1 MTDGVDDRLTLQ
13 HLLSVR
19 GGRVETPDSLS
30 PGCNPILSLMVLY
43 HPVGIAV
50 VHVGILHKGIVPV
63 IVFQYIPVPGQ
74 KP

>member
-13 HLLSVR
+13 YLLSVR

-30 PGCNPILSLMVLY
+30 QVAINIVPDGLVS
-43 HPVGIAV
+43 PVGVAV